1 MAAPAVLVAVLVALA
16 LGAAPAAADTTLG
29 TLDPAGPPQGYVSCS
44 GCSAGGAGGLRQL
57 ALQGATLEAP
67 EPGVLVSARVY
78 ARRNGG
84 SEPPRIAVVRP
95 TEGIAAEIVDSA
107 PLPVSAPGGRLEE
120 VRDLHLPVEPG
131 DSIAFLVRGGEVA
144 VGTRTR
150 PQPDGALVTFALPC
164 APCGVGGTTGVELL
178 LEGTVEPDEDGDL
191 LGDETQDPDG
201 GGLFE
206 EEEEEPFDEEELEE
220 LESEDDSPAA
230 RSGRLRLLRF
240 VAERDGGATLIL
252 AAPRRGR
259 LAGVATT
266 GRGRRVAAGRARVP
280 SPGRVRL
287 ELNPLREARP
297 LLARPGPLPARVLVR
312 FRPRAGKRQTL
323 ALRISL
329 SRRAARR

>member
-1 MAAPAVLVAVLVALA
+1 MAAPAVLLAVLLALA

-29 TLDPAGPPQGYVSCS
+29 TLDPTGPPQGFLSCS
-44 GCSAGGAGGLRQL
+44 GCPAGGVGGLRQL
-57 ALQGATLEAP
+57 ALQGAMLEAP

-78 ARRNGG
+78 ARRSGG

-120 VRDLHLPVEPG
+120 VRDLHLPVEAG

-144 VGTRTR
+144 VGMRPR

-164 APCGVGGTTGVELL
+164 SPCGVGGTTGVELL

-206 EEEEEPFDEEELEE
+206 EEEDEPFDEE
-220 LESEDDSPAA
+220 LESEDESPAA
-230 RSGRLRLLRF
+230 RGGRLRLLGV
-240 VAERDGGATLIL
+240 VAERGGGATLIL
-252 AAPRRGR
+252 SAPSRGR
-259 LAGVATT
+259 LAAVATT
-266 GRGRRVAAGRARVP
+266 GRGRRAAAGRTRVP
-280 SPGRVRL
+280 GAGRVRL
-287 ELNPLREARP
+287 ELRPLRGARP